1 MACPGED
8 LVHQIPSLP
17 GSKRR
22 QMPGVG
28 PGRCLSFDLIDTLRL
43 KISSGSYVNSLFSR
57 DVMYISKCKIAEP
70 LSFQLSLVIEHPKHI
85 SF

>member
-1 MACPGED
+1 MHRPGED

-28 PGRCLSFDLIDTLRL
+28 PGGCLSFNLIDTLRL
-43 KISSGSYVNSLFSR
+43 KIKAAFFRLAL
-57 DVMYISKCKIAEP
+57 M
-70 LSFQLSLVIEHPKHI
+70 
-85 SF
+85 